1 MIIPVVS
8 TVCGLL
14 TRQVS
19 GTVGPAKMLDS
30 QCDVIAVPF
39 VGSPIGTLDNGE
51 VTRTAFELVASLEGP
66 ISCPSERL
74 SGPREPG
81 K

>member
-1 MIIPVVS
+1 
-8 TVCGLL
+8 
-14 TRQVS
+14 
-19 GTVGPAKMLDS
+19 MLDS
-30 QCDVIAVPF
+30 QCDVIAIPF

-51 VTRTAFELVASLEGP
+51 VTRTACGLIASFEGP